1 MIHVSAG
8 LREAKS
14 WDDVH
19 KTFADIGL
27 RVEKAQGKKGYV
39 ITHEHQNQKT
49 AVKASL
55 VFNKAQYTLKS
66 MEERFGEYQ
75 PSHIEPAKVSVF
87 KTAYT
92 PGAYR
97 RDANKRLQ
105 RKIERAEE
113 RMLLKVAIAP
123 TGTIYRYILRI
134 RIASPM
140 NTGKLPNIPGW

>member
-1 MIHVSAG
+1 DRQQIVRNPHSKKERGNWRSLDRINKMENKEGVETLYRYIVGDEQVGGSRQNLIHVSAG

-27 RVEKAQGKKGYV
+27 HVEKAQGKKGYV

-75 PSHIEPAKVSVF
+75 PSHIEPAKVSV
-87 KTAYT
+87 
-92 PGAYR
+92 
-97 RDANKRLQ
+97 
-105 RKIERAEE
+105 
-113 RMLLKVAIAP
+113 
-123 TGTIYRYILRI
+123 
-134 RIASPM
+134 
-140 NTGKLPNIPGW
+140 

>member
-92 PGAYR
+92 PVLIVEMPINVCSVKLSAQKKECCSR
-97 RDANKRLQ
+97 
-105 RKIERAEE
+105 
-113 RMLLKVAIAP
+113 VAIAP
-123 TGTIYRYILRI
+123 TETIYRYILRI